1 MMFDD
6 ALDEFLLSGVL
17 PEKLRVCPFVLR
29 VIFGQIIADF
39 VQVVDDLHRV
49 LLNVRIITDFV
60 IRNSLWHFNLLFL
73 NSFFVGIFL
82 FLHSGQDLFSLLEI
96 NFIHF
101 VLSFDKSTHHII
113 N

>member
-39 VQVVDDLHRV
+39 VQVVDDLH
-49 LLNVRIITDFV
+49 
-60 IRNSLWHFNLLFL
+60 
-73 NSFFVGIFL
+73 
-82 FLHSGQDLFSLLEI
+82 
-96 NFIHF
+96 
-101 VLSFDKSTHHII
+101 
-113 N
+113 